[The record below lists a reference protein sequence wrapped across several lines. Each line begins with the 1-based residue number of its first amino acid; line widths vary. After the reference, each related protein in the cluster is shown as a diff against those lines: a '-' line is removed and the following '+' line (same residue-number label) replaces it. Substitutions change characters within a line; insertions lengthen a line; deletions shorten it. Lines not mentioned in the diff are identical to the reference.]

1 MSLKI
6 TGIVIDQLGGIE
18 HDEYVPMGINFR
30 AGGNA
35 VGKSSWINALHAA
48 FAGGRL

>member
-6 TGIVIDQLGGIE
+6 TGIVIDQLGGIV
-18 HDEYVPMGINFR
+18 HDEFKPMDINFR

-35 VGKSSWINALHAA
+35 VGKSSFINALQAA
-48 FAGGRL
+48 FAGGDN